1 MAERIQASRTGRTK
15 QQARPAG
22 KSPMRKRQRTKTQQQ
37 NAENLLDA
45 MVAETIEFGLDNL
58 QSGRVAKAAGLTTG
72 ALYSRYENADEMLI
86 ALWQQRVCEPF
97 LQHLRDVVCYVQGTL
112 PLHHP
117 VTRAIEKPTP
127 LLRLGA
133 EFLVVAQRNDTLS
146 EVITPA
152 IVATLDDLG
161 LNERTDPLA
170 GAVIMVGASAAL
182 GTVFRSFISTTNP
195 GWGATLAS
203 LRTAT
208 ERATPQQFSAP
219 LGNIAPEPINT
230 GNPVRDELLTSAK
243 RVVARVG
250 FKNATVTRIARR
262 AGFST
267 SAIYQLWPDKES
279 MLDEAINA
287 VLVLDYG
294 QSSRAKFAALTDNRG
309 DFGFTDSWYFGMMP
323 ARRARLDFRLE
334 CIIASRHRS
343 ATRSELQKFTRS
355 ADSILQSMFPKIPH
369 AITAQITSTEQALG
383 YGFVALTKYFPQP
396 QRLDYFSLMSSLA
409 KVARLA

>member
-1 MAERIQASRTGRTK
+1 
-15 QQARPAG
+15 
-22 KSPMRKRQRTKTQQQ
+22 MR
-37 NAENLLDA
+37 
-45 MVAETIEFGLDNL
+45 
-58 QSGRVAKAAGLTTG
+58 
-72 ALYSRYENADEMLI
+72 
-86 ALWQQRVCEPF
+86 
-97 LQHLRDVVCYVQGTL
+97 
-112 PLHHP
+112 
-117 VTRAIEKPTP
+117 
-127 LLRLGA
+127 
-133 EFLVVAQRNDTLS
+133 
-146 EVITPA
+146 
-152 IVATLDDLG
+152 DD
-161 LNERTDPLA
+161 
-170 GAVIMVGASAAL
+170 
-182 GTVFRSFISTTNP
+182 
-195 GWGATLAS
+195 
-203 LRTAT
+203 
-208 ERATPQQFSAP
+208 
-219 LGNIAPEPINT
+219 
-230 GNPVRDELLTSAK
+230 LLTSAK

-267 SAIYQLWPDKES
+267 SAIYQLWPDKET

-369 AITAQITSTEQALG
+369 AITAQITATEQALG
-383 YGFVALTKYFPQP
+383 YGFVALTKYFTQP
-396 QRLDYFSLMSSLA
+396 QRLDYFSLMSALA

>member
-1 MAERIQASRTGRTK
+1 
-15 QQARPAG
+15 
-22 KSPMRKRQRTKTQQQ
+22 
-37 NAENLLDA
+37 
-45 MVAETIEFGLDNL
+45 
-58 QSGRVAKAAGLTTG
+58 
-72 ALYSRYENADEMLI
+72 
-86 ALWQQRVCEPF
+86 
-97 LQHLRDVVCYVQGTL
+97 
-112 PLHHP
+112 
-117 VTRAIEKPTP
+117 
-127 LLRLGA
+127 LRLGA

-161 LNERTDPLA
+161 LNDRSDPLA
-170 GAVIMVGASAAL
+170 GAVIMVGASAGL
-182 GTVFRSFISTTNP
+182 GTIFRSFISSTNP
-195 GWGATLAS
+195 GWGATLTS
-203 LRTAT
+203 LRTAAA
-208 ERATPQQFSAP
+208 RATPRQFTAP
-219 LGNIAPEPINT
+219 RGDITPEPINT
-230 GNPVRDELLTSAK
+230 GNPVRDDLLTSAK

-267 SAIYQLWPDKES
+267 SAIYQLWPDKET

-294 QSSRAKFAALTDNRG
+294 QSSRAKFAALTDNRE

-323 ARRARLDFRLE
+323 ARRARLNFRLE

-369 AITAQITSTEQALG
+369 AITAQITATEQALG
-383 YGFVALTKYFPQP
+383 YGFVALTKYFTQP
-396 QRLDYFSLMSSLA
+396 QRLDYLSLMSALA

>member
-1 MAERIQASRTGRTK
+1 VRTSSSSKAVGKVAHQAHQTHQPRRPRTK
-15 QQARPAG
+15 
-22 KSPMRKRQRTKTQQQ
+22 SQQQ
-37 NAENLLDA
+37 NAEKLLDA
-45 MVAETIEFGLDNL
+45 MVTETVEFGLDDL
-58 QSGRVAKAAGLTTG
+58 RSSRVADNAGLTTG
-72 ALYSRYENADEMLI
+72 SLYSRYENADEMLI
-86 ALWQQRVCEPF
+86 ALWQERIRTPF
-97 LQHLRDVVCYVQGTL
+97 LQHLRDTVQYVQGTH
-112 PLHHP
+112 PLQHA
-117 VTRAIEKPTP
+117 VIRSIEKPSP

-133 EFLVVAQRNDTLS
+133 EFLVVAQRNDTIG
-146 EVITPA
+146 EVVAPA
-152 IVATLDDLG
+152 ITSTLDDLG
-161 LNERTDPLA
+161 LNERCDPLT
-170 GAVIMVGASAAL
+170 GAIVMVAASAAV
-182 GTVFRSFISTTNP
+182 GTTFRSFISPTNP
-195 GWGATLAS
+195 GWGATLTS
-203 LRTAT
+203 LRAAAS
-208 ERATPQQFSAP
+208 RATPLRFTAP
-219 LGNIAPEPINT
+219 LGDTAPEPINT
-230 GNPVRDELLTSAK
+230 GNPVRDELLMSAK

-309 DFGFTDSWYFGMMP
+309 DFGFADSWYFGMMP

-334 CIIASRHRS
+334 CIIASRYRL
-343 ATRSELQKFTRS
+343 ATRRELQKFTRS

-369 AITAQITSTEQALG
+369 AITAQITATEQALG
-383 YGFVALTKYFPQP
+383 YGFVALTKYTPQP

>member
-1 MAERIQASRTGRTK
+1 
-15 QQARPAG
+15 
-22 KSPMRKRQRTKTQQQ
+22 MRKRQRTKTQQQ

-195 GWGATLAS
+195 GWGATLTS
-203 LRTAT
+203 LRTAA

-383 YGFVALTKYFPQP
+383 YGFVALTKYFAQP

-409 KVARLA
+409 KVAHLA